1 MAKYVLKETKET
13 CVIVESF
20 VDLFGN
26 DMVKIKT
33 ESGQLMDVAKED
45 LVHFLQD

>member
-1 MAKYVLKETKET
+1 MKYVLKETKET
-13 CVIVESF
+13 CQIVERF

-26 DMVKIKT
+26 KMCKIKT
-33 ESGQLMDVAKED
+33 DSGQIREVEESD

>member
-1 MAKYVLKETKET
+1 MGKYVLKETKET

-20 VDLFGN
+20 TDLFGN

-33 ESGQLMDVAKED
+33 ESGQCMDVAKED
-45 LVHFLQD
+45 LVHFLQE

>member
-1 MAKYVLKETKET
+1 MKYVLKETKET

-20 VDLFGN
+20 EDLFGTE
-26 DMVKIKT
+26 MVKIKT

-45 LVHFLQD
+45 LVHFLQE